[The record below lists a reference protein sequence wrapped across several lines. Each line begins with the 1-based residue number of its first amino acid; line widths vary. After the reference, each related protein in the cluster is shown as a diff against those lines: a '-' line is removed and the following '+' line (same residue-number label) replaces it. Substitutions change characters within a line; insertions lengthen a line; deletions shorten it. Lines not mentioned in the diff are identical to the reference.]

1 MARIVYKL
9 AHAHLKVK
17 PNDKERNETWH
28 RSVDLTKA
36 AKVGQVP
43 DPLLEVP
50 NVTVSNS
57 RWISRKFSVQGEII
71 YLHAENVEHEK
82 LQNGAGVA

>member
-1 MARIVYKL
+1 MKS
-9 AHAHLKVK
+9 K
-17 PNDKERNETWH
+17 DKQRNETWQ
-28 RSVDLTKA
+28 RSLDLTKA
-36 AKVGQVP
+36 AKVGQVR

>member
-1 MARIVYKL
+1 MKS
-9 AHAHLKVK
+9 
-17 PNDKERNETWH
+17 NDKERNETWQ
-28 RSVDLTKA
+28 RSLDLTKA

-50 NVTVSNS
+50 NVTVSNF

-82 LQNGAGVA
+82 LQNGARVA

>member
-1 MARIVYKL
+1 MKS
-9 AHAHLKVK
+9 K
-17 PNDKERNETWH
+17 DKQRNETWH
-28 RSVDLTKA
+28 RSLDLTKA
-36 AKVGQVP
+36 AKVGQVR

-50 NVTVSNS
+50 NVTVSNF